1 MDKEKKVIVIK
12 TVAEFEEF
20 LNNLSEEEFEAFID
34 RCIDGHYSNNNDS
47 NNKSKNK

>member
-1 MDKEKKVIVIK
+1 MSKKVIVIK

-20 LNNLSEEEFEAFID
+20 LNNMSEEDFAAFVD
-34 RCIDGHYSNNNDS
+34 SYIDGHYSNNNDL